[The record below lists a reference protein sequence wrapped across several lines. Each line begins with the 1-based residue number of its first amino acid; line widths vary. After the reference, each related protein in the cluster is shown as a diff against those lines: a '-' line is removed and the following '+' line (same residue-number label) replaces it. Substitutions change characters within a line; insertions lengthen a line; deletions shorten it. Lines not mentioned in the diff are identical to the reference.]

1 MKEEKHKLR
10 DKIDIINK
18 EKSELVSQLIRS
30 SLTAELVEDKINQ
43 VTTSIEM
50 RLSTEVAGLKAAF
63 QKEIASLKSQ
73 LLAQN
78 KIPNVSTQEMQ
89 TNTPTKCIDITST
102 SSSNDNMRSNCTTV
116 LSAVPVSNPDRY
128 VANVHVRDHELS
140 QPTHPSNY
148 TSNRAEHQSHN

>member
-1 MKEEKHKLR
+1 LRKRHSKYKEQLEKKDKTESNLSDLQHKLSKATSEAMIMKEEKHKLR

-63 QKEIASLKSQ
+63 
-73 LLAQN
+73 
-78 KIPNVSTQEMQ
+78 
-89 TNTPTKCIDITST
+89 
-102 SSSNDNMRSNCTTV
+102 
-116 LSAVPVSNPDRY
+116 
-128 VANVHVRDHELS
+128 
-140 QPTHPSNY
+140 
-148 TSNRAEHQSHN
+148 